1 MYISFTDEVSVIGIL
16 LCLPHT
22 QYLEVVMYCLLHTST
37 DIDECATGED
47 TCDDNADC
55 EDTIGSY
62 MCTCFSGFT
71 GDGETCSD
79 VNECLSSP
87 CDANA
92 TCTNTNSSYVCECHG
107 GFIGDGFLCTR
118 KYMHTVHL

>member
-1 MYISFTDEVSVIGIL
+1 MAWSLFHSVCNHAG
-16 LCLPHT
+16 
-22 QYLEVVMYCLLHTST
+22 
-37 DIDECATGED
+37 
-47 TCDDNADC
+47 DDNANC
-55 EDTIGSY
+55 TDTIGSY
-62 MCTCFSGFT
+62 MCTCVSGFT

-92 TCTNTNSSYVCECHG
+92 TCTNTNGSYLCECHS

-118 KYMHTVHL
+118 K